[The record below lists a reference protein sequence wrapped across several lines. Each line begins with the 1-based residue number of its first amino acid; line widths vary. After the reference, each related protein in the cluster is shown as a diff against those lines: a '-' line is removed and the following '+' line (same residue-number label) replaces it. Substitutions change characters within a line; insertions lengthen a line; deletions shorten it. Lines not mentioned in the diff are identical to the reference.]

1 MSLRRISHLEIIRT
15 IKQLH
20 WPWTVDD
27 KYHML
32 YKIDSFDK
40 AKTAIDMIIE
50 QGEGSD
56 QMDPTYLKSNELAHF
71 FKFEELACKHHLKS
85 SYERS
90 YSFNGKEIEFVPE
103 GVWPMCDNPSS
114 KSIPKGTRVYYEAKI
129 FLRMYRS
136 LLRSIQTAFDGKP
149 DAINDAV
156 YIMES
161 MQIQAKKLMRMEMP
175 IIPEDHPAVTCGP
188 VFEYE
193 WEEN

>member
-1 MSLRRISHLEIIRT
+1 MNI
-15 IKQLH
+15 
-20 WPWTVDD
+20 
-27 KYHML
+27 Y
-32 YKIDSFDK
+32 
-40 AKTAIDMIIE
+40 
-50 QGEGSD
+50 
-56 QMDPTYLKSNELAHF
+56 
-71 FKFEELACKHHLKS
+71 
-85 SYERS
+85 S
-90 YSFNGKEIEFVPE
+90 YSFNGKEIEFVSE
-103 GVWPMCDNPSS
+103 GVWPMRDNPSS

-156 YIMES
+156 YIMKS